1 MKRRPKKDKSI
12 ILRFLILLVC
22 GYFTIT
28 LATLWSNL
36 NDSLK
41 ELELLKQQLAIEENE
56 VKELKEI
63 LKDESNVSLIEKAA
77 RERLGFI
84 YSNEQVFV
92 DISGE

>member
-12 ILRFLILLVC
+12 ILRLLILLVC

-41 ELELLKQQLAIEENE
+41 ELESLKQQLSMEENE

>member
-12 ILRFLILLVC
+12 ILRLFVLLVC
-22 GYFTIT
+22 GYFTVT
-28 LATLWSNL
+28 LATLWGDL
-36 NDSLK
+36 NDSIK
-41 ELELLKQQLAIEENE
+41 ELDSLKQQLSIEQNE